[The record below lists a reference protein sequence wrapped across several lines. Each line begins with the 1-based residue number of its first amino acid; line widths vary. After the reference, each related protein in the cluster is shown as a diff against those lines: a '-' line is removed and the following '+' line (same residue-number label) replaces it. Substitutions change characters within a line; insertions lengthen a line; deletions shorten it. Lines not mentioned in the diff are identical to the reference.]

1 MAFVFVLGLIVLLSA
16 LVLGG
21 LLSAFILFVL
31 RRRLESMSAFKRT
44 IGKAFVIIGS
54 IMLTGGLTIAYL
66 ANLDK

>member
-31 RRRLESMSAFKRT
+31 RRRLESMSAFKRKV
-44 IGKAFVIIGS
+44 GKAFVIIGS
-54 IMLTGGLTIAYL
+54 IMLMGGLTIAYL